1 VALKTFK
8 EEHWKPPWVKE
19 ELDGCVESTE
29 IAMNVT
35 LDAIWNGYA
44 QLKKKDV
51 ILRVVTEVTPDNI
64 SYVKKLMGLFEVR
77 HLKGMKT
84 NFGMVDKREC
94 LLYSISH
101 EDQPL
106 SHAIITNAKAL
117 VEAQCFLFDTLW
129 NNAIPAQ
136 EKIREIEEGI
146 KPPFTE
152 TLRDPHQIQKLVF
165 DLVNSAKQEI
175 LMLLFPNTTIGDT
188 FLEGYEQEH
197 IIQLLQE
204 AVAQNGIRVR
214 ILASKDIYK
223 QIEKLIAIQQQKI
236 ITKGRQEVELQ
247 QEGRRGLVGVGK
259 QEGRFEIHLADIHQ
273 QQQQRLQNK
282 VSFLVVDSKLSLVEE
297 EPKAYNKDNNNS
309 NEKISLATF
318 SNSESTI
325 LAYTSIF
332 ETLWTQTELEIKM

>member
-1 VALKTFK
+1 
-8 EEHWKPPWVKE
+8 
-19 ELDGCVESTE
+19 
-29 IAMNVT
+29 
-35 LDAIWNGYA
+35 
-44 QLKKKDV
+44 
-51 ILRVVTEVTPDNI
+51 
-64 SYVKKLMGLFEVR
+64 
-77 HLKGMKT
+77 
-84 NFGMVDKREC
+84 
-94 LLYSISH
+94 
-101 EDQPL
+101 
-106 SHAIITNAKAL
+106 
-117 VEAQCFLFDTLW
+117 
-129 NNAIPAQ
+129 
-136 EKIREIEEGI
+136 
-146 KPPFTE
+146 
-152 TLRDPHQIQKLVF
+152 
-165 DLVNSAKQEI
+165 
-175 LMLLFPNTTIGDT
+175 MLLFPNTTIGDT

-259 QEGRFEIHLADIHQ
+259 QGGRFEIHLADTTHQ
-273 QQQQRLQNK
+273 QQQQRLQTK
-282 VSFLVVDSKLSLVEE
+282 ISFLVVDSKLSLVEE